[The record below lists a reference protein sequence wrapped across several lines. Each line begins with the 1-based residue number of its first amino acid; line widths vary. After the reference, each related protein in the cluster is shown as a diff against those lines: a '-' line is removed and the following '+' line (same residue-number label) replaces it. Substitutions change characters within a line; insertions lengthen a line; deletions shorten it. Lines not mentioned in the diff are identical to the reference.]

1 METLLIRNL
10 VLIIAS
16 LLPNVNGAKWVCIQ
30 TSLPQNLLV
39 DGPSVSQDTW
49 SQRLSVLLEF
59 PNSVVL
65 FV

>member
-1 METLLIRNL
+1 MRNL

-16 LLPNVNGAKWVCIQ
+16 RLPNVNGAKWVCIQ
-30 TSLPQNLLV
+30 TFLPQNLLV